1 MDTTFWKNVEHRR
14 YHQLFDIEDKCVP
27 FYFSIMKLIKMF
39 FVHSNILIPD
49 NKYLCIAQKFCGFK
63 LIKSYQMYPGSTQ
76 FY

>member
-1 MDTTFWKNVEHRR
+1 MCAILLLNYEA
-14 YHQLFDIEDKCVP
+14 DKKCSLNI
-27 FYFSIMKLIKMF
+27 FI
-39 FVHSNILIPD
+39 HSNIRIPD